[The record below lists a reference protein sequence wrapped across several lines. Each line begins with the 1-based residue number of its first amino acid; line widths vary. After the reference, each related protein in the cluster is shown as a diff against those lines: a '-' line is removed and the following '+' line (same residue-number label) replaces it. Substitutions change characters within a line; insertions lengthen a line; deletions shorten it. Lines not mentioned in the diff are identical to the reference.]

1 MPNPATK
8 AVISYPMLDKMK
20 DLGSQ
25 AANKAN
31 DAIGRISSTIKEG
44 VGSFS
49 SAASSMTESLNEK
62 AVRASAGQV
71 YRILE
76 IAIEELKDRPLS
88 NRPISLTAVVNIGI
102 AALEMQIHLE
112 PQEGISDKNEVI
124 LVDSAELE
132 K

>member
-1 MPNPATK
+1 
-8 AVISYPMLDKMK
+8 MLDKMK

-25 AANKAN
+25 AANKAT
-31 DAIGRISSTIKEG
+31 DALGGISSTIKDG

-49 SAASSMTESLNEK
+49 TAASSMTESLNEK
-62 AVRASAGQV
+62 AVRASTAQA

-88 NRPISLTAVVNIGI
+88 TNPISLTASINIGI
-102 AALEMQIHLE
+102 AALEMQIHLP
-112 PQEGISDKNEVI
+112 PQTGVSGERELIV
-124 LVDSAELE
+124 VDIPQDETE

>member
-1 MPNPATK
+1 
-8 AVISYPMLDKMK
+8 MLDKMK

-25 AANKAN
+25 AANKAT
-31 DAIGRISSTIKEG
+31 DAIGGLSSTIKDG
-44 VGSFS
+44 MGSFS
-49 SAASSMTESLNEK
+49 NAASSMTESLNEK

-88 NRPISLTAVVNIGI
+88 DRPISLTAVVNIGI
-102 AALEMQIHLE
+102 AALEMQVHLE
-112 PQEGISDKNEVI
+112 PRVGPEATANGKNEVI
-124 LVDSAELE
+124 VVDLDSTEPE

>member
-1 MPNPATK
+1 
-8 AVISYPMLDKMK
+8 MLDKMK

-31 DAIGRISSTIKEG
+31 DAIGGISSTIKEG
-44 VGSFS
+44 MGSFS
-49 SAASSMTESLNEK
+49 NAASSMTESLNEK

-88 NRPISLTAVVNIGI
+88 TRPISLTAIDNIGI
-102 AALEMQIHLE
+102 AALEMQVHLE
-112 PQEGISDKNEVI
+112 PQVGGSDKNEIV
-124 LVDSAELE
+124 VVNTHSAELE

>member
-1 MPNPATK
+1 
-8 AVISYPMLDKMK
+8 MLDKMK

-31 DAIGRISSTIKEG
+31 DALTGISTSIKDG
-44 VGSFS
+44 VGSIS
-49 SAASSMTESLNEK
+49 NAAGNMTESLNEK
-62 AVRASAGQV
+62 AVRASTAQV

-88 NRPISLTAVVNIGI
+88 QKPISLTASVNLGI
-102 AALEMQIHLE
+102 AALELQIHLDGQASSE
-112 PQEGISDKNEVI
+112 A
-124 LVDSAELE
+124 AELIVVDIPQDDIE

>member
-1 MPNPATK
+1 
-8 AVISYPMLDKMK
+8 MLDKMK

-31 DAIGRISSTIKEG
+31 DALGGISSTIKDG
-44 VGSFS
+44 MGSFS

-88 NRPISLTAVVNIGI
+88 NRPISLTANVNIGI
-102 AALEMQIHLE
+102 AALEMQVHLE
-112 PQEGISDKNEVI
+112 PQPGTSDKNEVI
-124 LVDSAELE
+124 VVDVVPSELE
-132 K
+132 I

>member
-1 MPNPATK
+1 
-8 AVISYPMLDKMK
+8 MLDKMK

-31 DAIGRISSTIKEG
+31 DAIGGISSTIKEG

-102 AALEMQIHLE
+102 AALEMQVHLE
-112 PQEGISDKNEVI
+112 PQQGSSDKNEVI
-124 LVDSAELE
+124 VVDSTELE

>member
-1 MPNPATK
+1 
-8 AVISYPMLDKMK
+8 MLDKMK

-31 DAIGRISSTIKEG
+31 DAIGGISSTIKEG
-44 VGSFS
+44 IGSFS
-49 SAASSMTESLNEK
+49 SAAGSMTESLNEK

-102 AALEMQIHLE
+102 AALEMQVHLE
-112 PQEGISDKNEVI
+112 LQAGASDKNEVI
-124 LVDSAELE
+124 VVDIDPAEPQ

>member
-1 MPNPATK
+1 
-8 AVISYPMLDKMK
+8 MLDKMK

-25 AANKAN
+25 AAAKAN
-31 DAIGRISSTIKEG
+31 DAIGGISSTIKEG

-49 SAASSMTESLNEK
+49 NAASSMTESLNEK
-62 AVRASAGQV
+62 AVRASTGQV

-88 NRPISLTAVVNIGI
+88 SRPISLTAVVNIGI
-102 AALEMQIHLE
+102 AALEMQVHLE
-112 PQEGISDKNEVI
+112 PQAGASDKNEIIV
-124 LVDSAELE
+124 VDVDQTELE

>member
-1 MPNPATK
+1 
-8 AVISYPMLDKMK
+8 MLDKMK

-31 DAIGRISSTIKEG
+31 EAIGGLSSSIKEG

-49 SAASSMTESLNEK
+49 TAASSMTESLNEK
-62 AVRASAGQV
+62 AVRASTAQV

-88 NRPISLTAVVNIGI
+88 NRPISLTANVNIGI
-102 AALEMQIHLE
+102 AALEMQIHLD
-112 PQEGISDKNEVI
+112 PQPGASDTNEVI
-124 LVDSAELE
+124 VIDLDENNQNTADA
-132 K
+132 

>member
-1 MPNPATK
+1 
-8 AVISYPMLDKMK
+8 MLDKMK

-25 AANKAN
+25 AANKAS
-31 DAIGRISSTIKEG
+31 DAIGGISSTIKEG

-88 NRPISLTAVVNIGI
+88 KRPVSLTAVVNLGV
-102 AALEMQIHLE
+102 AALEMQVHLE
-112 PQEGISDKNEVI
+112 AEEGASDTNEVI
-124 LVDSAELE
+124 VVDLE
-132 K
+132 NSNV